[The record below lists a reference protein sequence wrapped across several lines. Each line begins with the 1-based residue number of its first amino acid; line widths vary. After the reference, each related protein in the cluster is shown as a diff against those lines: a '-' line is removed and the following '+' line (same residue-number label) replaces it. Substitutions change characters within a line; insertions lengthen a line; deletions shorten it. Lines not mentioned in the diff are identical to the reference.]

1 MGLLEKTFIKRLNRI
16 RQELDL
22 YIELRLLDA
31 VSEDKTNETSNR
43 VMDSFIQAM
52 HISDEASEDWYDDDL
67 GVEVEELYS
76 KREVV
81 VPRNERHEPARKVC
95 APQMSSVGGFTKTH
109 HLLEIDKVLNE
120 KEETF
125 SNMLLRLIDE
135 KGLKDSD
142 VYKRA
147 NIDRRLF
154 SKIRGDEEYMPSKK
168 TAIAFCIALCLTVE
182 EANELLET
190 AGYTLSASS
199 RFDLI
204 IMYLM
209 EHKEYNIHFVNMVL
223 DDYGEGTLSK

>member
-1 MGLLEKTFIKRLNRI
+1 VSVLEKLLIKRLRKI
-16 RQELDL
+16 RSDLDL
-22 YIELRLLDA
+22 YIELHLFDSI
-31 VSEDKTNETSNR
+31 SEEKADKSQSG
-43 VMDSFIQAM
+43 VMDSFISAM
-52 HISDEASEDWYDDDL
+52 HITDEYEDDDAF
-67 GVEVEELYS
+67 EEEIEELQVR
-76 KREVV
+76 RETV
-81 VPRNERHEPARKVC
+81 VPRNEWHIPANKVY
-95 APQMSSVGGFTKTH
+95 APQMRSVGGFADIS
-109 HLLEIDKVLNE
+109 HLPDIDKILEE

-147 NIDRRLF
+147 NIDRRLL
-154 SKIRGDEEYMPSKK
+154 SKIRGDEDYTPSKK
-168 TAIAFCIALCLTVE
+168 TAIAFCLALCLDVD